1 MLLKKRESD
10 KRSRA
15 HGDRR
20 QFLWALLLL
29 ASVCAVNACR
39 TRHRIVLTV
48 SVAASLT
55 DAVQEIEAAY
65 HHEHPDV
72 ALRNNFGSSGTLA
85 QEIEHGAPVDVFL
98 SAAAKPMDDLE
109 ARGLIIEES
118 RRNLL
123 RNTLVLIVPSESQLH
138 SFQQLTD
145 KSVRTIA
152 LGDPGSVPA
161 GQYGHQ
167 TLASLHLLE
176 TVRSRLVLAGDVRQ
190 VLAYVAT
197 GNADAG
203 IVYATDALASG
214 KVRVVATAPEGTHD
228 PIVYPEAAIRTG
240 HNEVAARTFVEYLS
254 TPVAKAIFMK
264 HGFTIA
270 SQ

>member
-1 MLLKKRESD
+1 MPKERKSRENARVQTSLRNRAWAIVLL
-10 KRSRA
+10 
-15 HGDRR
+15 G
-20 QFLWALLLL
+20 
-29 ASVCAVNACR
+29 SVCALSACR
-39 TRHRIVLTV
+39 VQHHTVLVV

-55 DAVQEIEAAY
+55 DAIQEIEVAY
-65 HHEHPDV
+65 QHEHPGV
-72 ALRNNFGSSGTLA
+72 TLRNNFGSSGTLA

-109 ARGLIIEES
+109 ARGLIIPAS

-123 RNTLVLIVPSESQLH
+123 RNTLVLIASRSSRLQG
-138 SFQQLTD
+138 FGQLTD
-145 KSVRTIA
+145 PSVRVIA

-161 GQYGHQ
+161 GQYGEQ
-167 TLASLHLLE
+167 TLRSLHLLDV
-176 TVRSRLVLAGDVRQ
+176 VRAKLVLAEDVRA

-203 IVYATDALASG
+203 IVYATDASASNG
-214 KVRVVATAPEGTHD
+214 VRIVATAPDTSHE

-240 HNEVAARTFVEYLS
+240 RNEKAAAAFVDYLNS
-254 TPVAKAIFMK
+254 SAAKAIFVK

>member
-1 MLLKKRESD
+1 MLLKKREMD
-10 KRSRA
+10 KRSHA
-15 HGDRR
+15 HGA
-20 QFLWALLLL
+20 QWQCLSAALLL
-29 ASVCAVNACR
+29 ASVCALNACR
-39 TRHRIVLTV
+39 TQHRTVLTV
-48 SVAASLT
+48 SVAASLS
-55 DAVQEIEAAY
+55 DAIQEIEAAY
-65 HHEHPDV
+65 QHEQPEIS
-72 ALRNNFGSSGTLA
+72 LRNNIGSSGILA
-85 QEIEHGAPVDVFL
+85 QEIEHGAPADVFL

-109 ARGLIIEES
+109 ARGLIIEHS

-123 RNTLVLIVPSESQLH
+123 RNTLVLIAPRESQVH
-138 SFQQLTD
+138 SFQQLTG

-161 GQYGHQ
+161 GQYGQQ
-167 TLASLHLLE
+167 TLISLHLLDA
-176 TVRSRLVLAGDVRQ
+176 VRSKLVLAEDVRA

-214 KVRVVATAPEGTHD
+214 KVRVVAAAPEGTHD

-240 HNEVAARTFVEYLS
+240 RNEAAARAFVEYLNAP
-254 TPVAKAIFMK
+254 TARAIFVK

-270 SQ
+270 SP